1 MNYHGVRLGLIA
13 AVALLA
19 QTAFAGPISAQ
30 DATPAAGAAV
40 EQIAVVTPSSRTN
53 QGWDQQAADAVEAVA
68 AEHGIEAVVAEN
80 AGYEDIT
87 PVLRDLAAGGAGL
100 IICHASGYQ
109 TVCPEFAAESGV
121 PVAVIENE
129 LADEAV

>member
-1 MNYHGVRLGLIA
+1 MNHHRVRLGLIA

-19 QTAFAGPISAQ
+19 QTALAGPISAQ

-80 AGYEDIT
+80 AGYSAT
-87 PVLRDLAAGGAGL
+87 PVAIRLSAQSLPP
-100 IICHASGYQ
+100 S
-109 TVCPEFAAESGV
+109 PEFRSPSSRTRARSRPA
-121 PVAVIENE
+121 
-129 LADEAV
+129 